1 MFPGMGI
8 ARRMTNTQVRDVMA
22 KEPKTASP
30 DMDATDAAGLMASY
44 DIGVIPIVER
54 DGGLIGLV
62 TDRDLVIRVLADR
75 RYPTSVPL
83 GEIATRRSLVT
94 ISPDA
99 TIDRA
104 REMMASHRVKRLL
117 VTQDDAFVGVVSLGD
132 IAQSSESLSDVGETV
147 REITESPAT
156 TDGADAI

>member
-1 MFPGMGI
+1 
-8 ARRMTNTQVRDVMA
+8 MA

-75 RYPTSVPL
+75 RDPTSVPL
-83 GEIATRRSLVT
+83 GQIATRRSLVT
-94 ISPDA
+94 IAPDA
-99 TIDRA
+99 TIAQA
-104 REMMASHRVKRLL
+104 RKMMASHRVKRLL
-117 VTQDDAFVGVVSLGD
+117 VTHDDAFVSVVSLGD
-132 IAQSSESLSDVGETV
+132 IAQSSASLRDVGETV